1 MSGLG
6 LDYQEHL
13 ANLYPNNVIALHEKA
28 LNAPADERHHIFE
41 IVRRF
46 LDVCRILNKN
56 WPTTLRFVTSCQGDE
71 VLEAIFSRVLQHT
84 DSKEIKDAIC
94 QASLEALSAL
104 SNPVY
109 FDSFSHE
116 ENITRP
122 GKTLCL
128 YESNRPMPGF
138 KLVLTSKYDIPNLF
152 TSLEFYRKTHAPASF
167 YRTLQIP
174 MRITY
179 LLKEL

>member
-6 LDYQEHL
+6 IEYQEHL
-13 ANLYPNNVIALHEKA
+13 ANLYPNNVIALHENAINA
-28 LNAPADERHHIFE
+28 LPEERHHIFE

-56 WPTTLRFVTSCQGDE
+56 WPTALRFVTSCQGDE
-71 VLEAIFSRVLQHT
+71 VLEAIFPRVLQHIDT
-84 DSKEIKDAIC
+84 KELKDAIH
-94 QASLEALSAL
+94 QSALEALSAL
-104 SNPVY
+104 PNPVY
-109 FDSFSHE
+109 FDLFCYESC
-116 ENITRP
+116 IARP

-128 YESNRPMPGF
+128 YESNKTLIGY

-152 TSLEFYRKTHAPASF
+152 TSLNFYRKTHAPASF

-174 MRITY
+174 MRITH

>member
-28 LNAPADERHHIFE
+28 INAPPDERHHIFE
-41 IVRRF
+41 VVRRF

-56 WPTTLRFVTSCQGDE
+56 WPTALRFATSCQGEE
-71 VLEAIFSRVLQHT
+71 VLEAIFSRIMQHT
-84 DSKEIKDAIC
+84 DTKEMKEAIH
-94 QASLEALSAL
+94 QSALEVLSAL

-109 FDSFSHE
+109 FDLFCY
-116 ENITRP
+116 ENHIAKP

-128 YESNRPMPGF
+128 FESDKLLPGY
-138 KLVLTSKYDIPNLF
+138 KLVLTSNYDIFNLF
-152 TSLEFYRKTHAPASF
+152 TSLDFYRKTHAPASF
-167 YRTLQIP
+167 YRTLLIP
-174 MRITY
+174 MRITH